1 MLIQLSLIL
10 GVYLICSFNSA
21 LFICRYFDWE
31 DVRVSGS
38 KNPGTTNM
46 FRQHGPLSAVI
57 VLLGDTLKGYIAISM
72 VTWFSDEHWT
82 IVMSALM
89 ALFGHMYPI
98 FYRFKGGKGVAVSL
112 GVLVALAPWIALITI
127 IVWLLLLKITR
138 VSSISGLVACIVA
151 PITATLLNSPY
162 TLLFAVLG
170 ILIMIKHLSNIKRLF
185 GGDEPKL

>member
-1 MLIQLSLIL
+1 MLIQLTLVIS
-10 GVYLICSFNSA
+10 VYLICSFNTA

-57 VLLGDTLKGYIAISM
+57 VLLGDTLKGYISISI
-72 VTWFSDEHWT
+72 VSWFSAEPWT
-82 IVMSALM
+82 IMMSALM

-112 GVLVALAPWIALITI
+112 GILVALAPWIALVTVF
-127 IVWLLLLKITR
+127 VWFTLLKLTR

-151 PITATLLNSPY
+151 PITAVLLDSPH

-170 ILIMIKHLSNIKRLF
+170 ILIMLKHLSNIKRLF
-185 GGDEPKL
+185 GGHEPRL